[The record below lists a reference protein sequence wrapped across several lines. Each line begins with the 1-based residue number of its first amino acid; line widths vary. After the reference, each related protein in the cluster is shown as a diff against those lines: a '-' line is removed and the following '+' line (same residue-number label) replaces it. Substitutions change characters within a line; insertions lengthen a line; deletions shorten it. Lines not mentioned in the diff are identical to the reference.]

1 MSIEA
6 RLANLGLALP
16 AAPKPVAAYIP
27 CVRTGNLVVVSGQLP
42 MAAGKLLTT
51 GKVPSVVDLE
61 QAQECARQCVLN
73 GLAILKEELQ
83 GDWGRLVKVVRVG
96 VFVQSDDMFY
106 EQPQVANGA
115 SQLLVDL
122 IGEAGKHA
130 RAAVGVNALPLNAP
144 VEVEFTF
151 EVTDLT

>member
-1 MSIEA
+1 MTIEA
-6 RLANLGLALP
+6 KLANLGLSLP
-16 AAPKPVAAYIP
+16 TPPKPVAAYIP

-42 MAAGKLLTT
+42 MAAGQLLAT
-51 GKVPSVVDLE
+51 GRVPSVVDLE

-73 GLAILKEELQ
+73 GLAILKAELD
-83 GDWGRLVKVVRVG
+83 GDWSGLVKVVRVG
-96 VFVQSDDMFY
+96 VFVQSDDGFA

-115 SQLLVDL
+115 SQLLVDVL
-122 IGEAGKHA
+122 GDAGRHA

-151 EVTDLT
+151 EVTELA

>member
-42 MAAGKLLTT
+42 MAAGKLLAI

-96 VFVQSDDMFY
+96 VFVQSDDTFY